1 MRISVYI
8 PFVVAALLALLA
20 PHLARRL
27 APRPAT
33 WALAVAALVA
43 GVSWL
48 GALALL
54 AFSGFGRIPLV
65 AFLGSWST
73 TVLDAEDPVTRTV
86 AAVCAAVLLVTTV
99 VLGVVTWRRGRVLV
113 AAFVECHRL
122 PGDGELA
129 VIDDARLEAFALPG
143 LPGLPGRVVVSTGM
157 LRTLDSSERG
167 ALMAHER
174 SHLRNHHHFFLL
186 VLHLSAAACPLL
198 FALAREGAFTVER
211 WADEDAAQALG
222 DRRLVA
228 RAVARAAL
236 AKKDSQHREGALAAT
251 GGPVPRRVKALLAA
265 PPLPRR
271 MPLVVFA
278 VLLALCCGSLAEAA
292 HDTEKMFEGA
302 QHAYT
307 ASH

>member
-8 PFVVAALLALLA
+8 PFVVAALLAVLA
-20 PHLARRL
+20 PRLTRRL
-27 APRPAT
+27 APRQAT
-33 WALAVAALVA
+33 WALATAALVA
-43 GVSWL
+43 AGSWV

-54 AFSGFGRIPLV
+54 AFSGFGQIPVV

-86 AAVCAAVLLVTTV
+86 AAICAVVLVASTV
-99 VLGVVTWRRGRVLV
+99 VLGVVSWRRGRVLI
-113 AAFVECHRL
+113 AAFLECHRM

-157 LRTLDSSERG
+157 LRTLDGAERG

-174 SHLRNHHHFFLL
+174 SHLRSHHHFFLL
-186 VLHLSAAACPLL
+186 ALQLSAAACPLL
-198 FALAREGAFTVER
+198 FALVSEGAFTVER
-211 WADEDAAQALG
+211 WADEDAAEAVG

-236 AKKDSQHREGALAAT
+236 AKKDTGSRAGVLAAT

-265 PPLPRR
+265 PPVPRR

-278 VLLALCCGSLAEAA
+278 LLLALCCGSLAEAA

>member
-8 PFVVAALLALLA
+8 PFLVAALLALLA

-33 WALAVAALVA
+33 WALATAALVA

-65 AFLGSWST
+65 ALLGSWST
-73 TVLDAEDPVTRTV
+73 TVLDAEDPVTQTV
-86 AAVCAAVLLVTTV
+86 AAVCAAVLMVSTA
-99 VLGVVTWRRGRVLV
+99 VLGVVTWRRGRILV
-113 AAFVECHRL
+113 AAFLECHRM
-122 PGDGELA
+122 PGEGELA

-143 LPGLPGRVVVSTGM
+143 LPGWPGRVVVSTGM
-157 LRTLDSSERG
+157 LRTLDGAERG

-186 VLHLSAAACPLL
+186 VLQLSAAACPLL
-198 FALAREGAFTVER
+198 FALAWEGAFTVER
-211 WADEDAAQALG
+211 WADEDAAEEVG

-236 AKKDSQHREGALAAT
+236 AKKDGRHREGALAAT
-251 GGPVPRRVKALLAA
+251 GGPVPRR
-265 PPLPRR
+265 

-278 VLLALCCGSLAEAA
+278 LLLALCCGSLAEAT

-302 QHAYT
+302 QHAYS